1 MDRLADTVL
10 FTSAETYAI
19 GSCTLPNRL
28 IFSYD
33 TSRWDF
39 RALVS
44 EYLGTD
50 ELETLHLLPQFNPGG
65 GTLPV
70 PNYEATKNSWEI
82 SKKLKDALS
91 VAAHALFGGLLYGPV
106 QEMLYPI
113 EGYQPSPAARVNF
126 HGSKSILR
134 FHVDSEYGQRAEL
147 VNLWLPVTAVA
158 GSNSMYL
165 ESEVGRG
172 DYAPLQMAYGQACIF
187 RGGELMHGTM
197 DNDSGSTRIS
207 FDIRFRFKQR

>member
-1 MDRLADTVL
+1 MDRLADAVL
-10 FTSAETYAI
+10 FSSDETYAV
-19 GSCTLPNRL
+19 GSRTLPNRL

-39 RALVS
+39 RALVC

-50 ELETLHLLPQFNPGG
+50 ELESLHLLSRFNPGA

-82 SKKLKDALS
+82 SKRLKDALGG
-91 VAAHALFGGLLYGPV
+91 AAHALFGGLLHGV
-106 QEMLYPI
+106 VEEFLYPI

-147 VNLWLPVTAVA
+147 VNLWLPVTAVG

-172 DYAPLQMAYGQACIF
+172 DFQPLQLSYGQACIF
-187 RGGELMHGTM
+187 RGGELMHGTV
-197 DNDSGSTRIS
+197 DNDSGFTRIS
-207 FDIRFRFKQR
+207 FDIRFRFKQS